1 MQHIQHSNKFIYM
14 VLSLGALFFAGG
26 LITYPGSAATYAVFT
41 LIFMLTLASS
51 FYGKFSY
58 SYFFLVIFIWLGFWL
73 KLTVHSIFDY
83 TYVEPTGIF
92 DGSSSSWDEVLWVAV
107 AAGIGVMAG
116 RLAYARLV
124 QSSSSEETST
134 VAAPAWYPEL
144 RNWAW
149 AITLLIVIAIAAA
162 NAFYG
167 IQQIGLV
174 PRTVLPWPSNAVIAW
189 MTSIGSAMG
198 VSTLV
203 WWDIVSKRKF
213 SISMYAI
220 LMEACLSTVSLLSRG
235 IYIFHTIPQLLSLY
249 RCRRILT
256 GTSSRQVIVLGV
268 VFVGLFIGTLAVIN
282 VLRGYLYPHQG
293 LIISTSVN
301 QTRLTQVEVLNGKI
315 PEIER
320 MMASVDTSP
329 EELRR
334 FYKLHGLKADVPLE
348 VQRQQFIET
357 RAKFA
362 KALTEEE
369 VRGKQIANSTVGQ
382 LKVLMEELA
391 YQLKGGAIERTS
403 QLLVDRWVGL
413 EGVMAVQSY
422 GQKGSALLLEG
433 ITEKREIGKVPLYQE
448 ICRSHYRLMDAKTW
462 QFGSLPGASA
472 FLYYS
477 GSVWIVMLG
486 MAVLCFVLLVLERFI
501 YVLTRNPI
509 LCALLGFNLANF
521 VAQLGMTP
529 RQDLPFYAMMFGGVL
544 AIWLVQSGNI
554 ESGFAKLK
562 LYYHKS

>member
-1 MQHIQHSNKFIYM
+1 MHQILHSRKFIYIAL
-14 VLSLGALFFAGG
+14 VLGLLVFSGG
-26 LITYPGSAATYAVFT
+26 LITYAGSKTTYAVFT
-41 LIFMLTLASS
+41 LIFMLTLASG

-58 SYFFLVIFIWLGFWL
+58 SYFFLVTFIWLGFWL

-92 DGSSSSWDEVLWVAV
+92 DGSGSSWDEVLWVAI

-116 RLAYARLV
+116 RLAYARFV

-134 VAAPAWYPEL
+134 IAAPTWYPEL

-149 AITLLIVIAIAAA
+149 VITLLVVIGITAA
-162 NAFYG
+162 NAVYG
-167 IQQIGLV
+167 IQQIGMV

-198 VSTLV
+198 VATLV
-203 WWDIVSKRKF
+203 WWDIVSKRKS
-213 SISMYAI
+213 SISIYAI
-220 LMEACLSTVSLLSRG
+220 LIEACLATVSLLSRG
-235 IYIFHTIPQLLSLY
+235 IYIFHTIPQMLSLY
-249 RCRRILT
+249 RNRRILT
-256 GTSSRQVIVLGV
+256 GTSSKQVIVLGV
-268 VFVGLFIGTLAVIN
+268 VFVGLFVGTLAVIN
-282 VLRGYLYPHQG
+282 VLRGYLYPHLG

-320 MMASVDTSP
+320 MMASNTSP

-362 KALTEEE
+362 KALAEEE
-369 VRGKQIANSTVGQ
+369 VRGKEIANSTVGQ

-422 GQKGSALLLEG
+422 GAKGSALLLEG
-433 ITEKREIGKVPLYQE
+433 IAEKREIGKVPLYQE
-448 ICRSHYRLMDAKTW
+448 ICKSHYRLMDAKTW

-486 MAVLCFVLLVLERFI
+486 MAVLSLVLLALERFI

-529 RQDLPFYAMMFGGVL
+529 RQDLPSYAMMFGGVL
-544 AIWLVQSGNI
+544 AIWLVQSGKI
-554 ESGFAKLK
+554 EAGFAKIK
-562 LYYHKS
+562 LYRHTS

>member
-1 MQHIQHSNKFIYM
+1 MQHILHSNKFIYA
-14 VLSLGALFFAGG
+14 VLALGALFFAGG
-26 LITYPGSAATYAVFT
+26 LITYTGSAATYAVFT
-41 LIFMLTLASS
+41 LIFMLTLASG

-92 DGSSSSWDEVLWVAV
+92 DGSSSSWDEVLWVAI
-107 AAGIGVMAG
+107 AAGAGVMVG
-116 RLAYARLV
+116 RLSYARLV
-124 QSSSSEETST
+124 RNSGSEATGT
-134 VAAPAWYPEL
+134 AAVPAWYPKF
-144 RNWAW
+144 RNLVWAMM
-149 AITLLIVIAIAAA
+149 LLVMISIAAG

-167 IQQIGLV
+167 IQQIGMV
-174 PRTVLPWPSNAVIAW
+174 PRTVFPWPFNAVIAW

-198 VSTLV
+198 VATLV

-213 SISMYAI
+213 STSIYAI
-220 LMEACLSTVSLLSRG
+220 LLEACLSTVSLLSRG
-235 IYIFHTIPQLLSLY
+235 VYIFHTIPQLLSLHKN
-249 RCRRILT
+249 RRILS
-256 GTSSRQVIVLGV
+256 GTSFRQVIVLAV
-268 VFVGLFIGTLAVIN
+268 VFVSLFVGTMAIIN

-293 LIISTSVN
+293 LTISTSIN
-301 QTRLTQVEVLNGKI
+301 QMRLTQVEVLNAKI
-315 PEIER
+315 HQIEK
-320 MMASVDTSP
+320 MIPSNPSP
-329 EELRR
+329 EALRR
-334 FYKLHGLKADVPLE
+334 FYKLHGLKAGVPLE
-348 VQRQQFIET
+348 VQLVHFIEL
-357 RAKFA
+357 RANYST
-362 KALTEEE
+362 ALAEEE
-369 VRGKQIANSTVGQ
+369 VRGKEIAHSTVGQ
-382 LKVLMEELA
+382 FKVLMEEMA

-422 GQKGSALLLEG
+422 GAKGSALLLEG
-433 ITEKREIGKVPLYQE
+433 IAEKREIGKVPLYQE

-486 MAVLCFVLLVLERFI
+486 MAVLSLVLLVLERFV
-501 YVLTRNPI
+501 YALTRNPI

-529 RQDLPFYAMMFGGVL
+529 RQDLPSYAMMFGGVL
-544 AIWLVQSGNI
+544 AIWLVQSGKI
-554 ESGFAKLK
+554 EAGFAKIK
-562 LYYHKS
+562 LYRHTS